1 MNQRSSAADS
11 NSKPQVGILGSDRR
25 SAQPP
30 MTGRN
35 TTLITAKQA
44 STTPT
49 LNGVPPSK
57 VMQSEDLPKR
67 FFARACRVPDE
78 ARTAKRLQINT
89 KQRWKRDGI

>member
-1 MNQRSSAADS
+1 VFNPAQPKPRNALASIAAPATGMNQRTSAADS

-30 MTGRN
+30 MSGRN

-57 VMQSEDLPKR
+57 VM
-67 FFARACRVPDE
+67 
-78 ARTAKRLQINT
+78 
-89 KQRWKRDGI
+89 